1 METANLIQKLRKIN
15 RGVSFNIW
23 RVRIGGVEMAL
34 FFLFAIGE
42 KLISKFVPMEPETAH
57 IVSETLSCISVL
69 ILGEAILRALYK
81 LFPRYRWATL
91 LAMIGGAIGGLLI
104 TIVMDGVDSEVAVDK
119 NDFSITIN
127 GEHKAFDYALI
138 IIHGTPGEDGKLQGY
153 LEMMEIPFSSCS
165 TSVSCV

>member
-1 METANLIQKLRKIN
+1 METSNLIQKLRKIN
-15 RGVSFNIW
+15 RGVSFKLW

-34 FFLFAIGE
+34 FFLFSIGE

-69 ILGEAILRALYK
+69 ILGEAIMRALYK

-104 TIVMDGVDSEVAVDK
+104 TIVMDYFDSEVAVDK
-119 NDFSITIN
+119 NDIIAVGVCVALFGAAYLFWRQSVN
-127 GEHKAFDYALI
+127 KAKQL
-138 IIHGTPGEDGKLQGY
+138 KLEREFARKRRLHRGY
-153 LEMMEIPFSSCS
+153 
-165 TSVSCV
+165 

>member
-1 METANLIQKLRKIN
+1 MEANNFIQILRKIN

-42 KLISKFVPMEPETAH
+42 KLVAKFVPMEPETAH

-91 LAMIGGAIGGLLI
+91 LAMIGGAVGGLLI
-104 TIVMDGVDSEVAVDK
+104 TIVMDHFDKEVAVDT
-119 NDFSITIN
+119 NDLI
-127 GEHKAFDYALI
+127 ALGVCI
-138 IIHGTPGEDGKLQGY
+138 ALFIAAYLFWRQSVNKVKRLKLEREMSRKRRLQRGY
-153 LEMMEIPFSSCS
+153 
-165 TSVSCV
+165 

>member
-1 METANLIQKLRKIN
+1 METVNFIQKLRKIN
-15 RGVSFNIW
+15 HGISFNLY

-57 IVSETLSCISVL
+57 IVSETLSCISAL

-104 TIVMDGVDSEVAVDK
+104 TIVMDYFDNEVAVDTADLIALGVCIVLFGGAYLMWRYSV
-119 NDFSITIN
+119 N
-127 GEHKAFDYALI
+127 KAKQM
-138 IIHGTPGEDGKLQGY
+138 KLERELARKRRIRRGY
-153 LEMMEIPFSSCS
+153 
-165 TSVSCV
+165 

>member
-1 METANLIQKLRKIN
+1 MEATNFIQTLRKIN

-23 RVRIGGVEMAL
+23 RVRIGGLEMAL

-57 IVSETLSCISVL
+57 IVSETVSCISVL

-104 TIVMDGVDSEVAVDK
+104 TIVMDHFDKEVAVDT
-119 NDFSITIN
+119 NDLIALGVCVALFIAAYLFWRQSVN
-127 GEHKAFDYALI
+127 KAKQL
-138 IIHGTPGEDGKLQGY
+138 KLERELARKRRVRVGY
-153 LEMMEIPFSSCS
+153 
-165 TSVSCV
+165 

>member
-1 METANLIQKLRKIN
+1 MEANNLIHKLRKIN
-15 RGVSFNIW
+15 QEISFNIW

-34 FFLFAIGE
+34 FFLLSIGE

-81 LFPRYRWATL
+81 LLPRYRWATL

-104 TIVMDGVDSEVAVDK
+104 TIVMDYSDSEVAVDK
-119 NDFSITIN
+119 NDIIALGVCVALFGAAYLFWRQSVN
-127 GEHKAFDYALI
+127 KAKQL
-138 IIHGTPGEDGKLQGY
+138 KLEREIARKRRIRRGY
-153 LEMMEIPFSSCS
+153 
-165 TSVSCV
+165 